1 MQLCVV
7 VSMPC
12 FDCLLP
18 VPRPFCAHCNYTLFT
33 GATEL
38 TSYPKV
44 VVANFF
50 LATFTCNP
58 WSVINTQKLFQKLSD
73 ESADDPKDMK
83 CN

>member
-7 VSMPC
+7 VSVPC

-58 WSVINTQKLFQKLSD
+58 WTLKIYSRNCLMNLLMIPRT
-73 ESADDPKDMK
+73 
-83 CN
+83 